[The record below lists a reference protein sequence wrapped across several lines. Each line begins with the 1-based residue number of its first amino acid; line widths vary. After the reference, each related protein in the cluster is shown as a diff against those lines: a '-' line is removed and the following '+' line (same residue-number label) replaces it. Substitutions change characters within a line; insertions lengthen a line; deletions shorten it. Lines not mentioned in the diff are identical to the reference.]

1 MSTNVIKGRGVLC
14 AVLLQAELAGHM
26 LQQEQQESAI
36 WNSLLQKLPAPKQT
50 TAYMKQR
57 DLVMGPLT

>member
-1 MSTNVIKGRGVLC
+1 MLVVCVMI
-14 AVLLQAELAGHM
+14 AALQAELAGHM
-26 LQQEQQESAI
+26 LQQEQQEATV
-36 WNSLLQKLPAPKQT
+36 WNNLLQRLPQPKQT

>member
-1 MSTNVIKGRGVLC
+1 
-14 AVLLQAELAGHM
+14 VLLQAELAGHM